1 MKLTLKKKPIKNLSI
16 DEAVLPSDATAQI
29 AGGHCPTD
37 TCSLGCPPNA
47 TDNHPGYTVETY
59 DHCYSNR
66 QPGQPGQPGYGCQP
80 GEPDRPY

>member
-37 TCSLGCPPNA
+37 TCSLGCPPN
-47 TDNHPGYTVETY
+47 TTVNPPGYTVETY
-59 DHCYSNR
+59 DNCYSNR
-66 QPGQPGQPGYGCQP
+66 QPGQPGYNCLPGDPGQPY
-80 GEPDRPY
+80 